1 MLGLDFCQLFMGI
14 LLLMFVWMETTQS
27 QIFPNMRSRKFSKT
41 LQQAEF
47 FPQTLVCLRNVLG
60 TPAALSR
67 LRCPPGSPVLPPEK
81 AGCTLRGAGSESSA
95 WLSDIRRFFTS
106 PSGVKPLLL
115 QTTACSHF
123 GSGCCYRGL
132 VKTLG
137 NWRGLCCA
145 GNPCLSSGSR
155 EEKQLNVL
163 SPQSIYMK
171 HQLWMER
178 LGFFTLRN
186 GGEQCVEG
194 NV

>member
-1 MLGLDFCQLFMGI
+1 
-14 LLLMFVWMETTQS
+14 
-27 QIFPNMRSRKFSKT
+27 MRSRKFSKT

-47 FPQTLVCLRNVLG
+47 FPQSLVCLRNILG

-81 AGCTLRGAGSESSA
+81 AGCTLRGAGLGGSA
-95 WLSDIRRFFTS
+95 WLSDFRCLFTTS
-106 PSGVKPLLL
+106 PCGVKPPLL

-145 GNPCLSSGSR
+145 GSPCLSSGSSASLPARR
-155 EEKQLNVL
+155 EEKQLNAL
-163 SPQSIYMK
+163 SP
-171 HQLWMER
+171 
-178 LGFFTLRN
+178 
-186 GGEQCVEG
+186 
-194 NV
+194 